1 LYACSDLRFGRLAP
15 EASAAVRWI
24 AEAMA
29 MRTGPA
35 LLMLLCSAV
44 SCAGCAWSQKPA
56 AQVGAPQQVA
66 AAPPPAPAPAAD
78 ATPRFECS
86 DGTIS
91 VSQTG
96 CLINMAHA
104 RLPPGEA
111 GERTPDPAH

>member
-1 LYACSDLRFGRLAP
+1 
-15 EASAAVRWI
+15 
-24 AEAMA
+24 
-29 MRTGPA
+29 MRTTPA
-35 LLMLLCSAV
+35 LLILLASAM
-44 SCAGCAWSQKPA
+44 SCAGCASWSQKPV
-56 AQVGAPQQVA
+56 AQASATPAVNQVA
-66 AAPPPAPAPAAD
+66 VAPPPAPAPTAD

-111 GERTPDPAH
+111 SDRTPEAAH

>member
-1 LYACSDLRFGRLAP
+1 
-15 EASAAVRWI
+15 
-24 AEAMA
+24 

-35 LLMLLCSAV
+35 LLILLSGAA
-44 SCAGCAWSQKPA
+44 SCAGCAGWSQKPVAQATTQAPA
-56 AQVGAPQQVA
+56 ANQVA
-66 AAPPPAPAPAAD
+66 TAVPPAPAAD

-104 RLPPGEA
+104 RLPSGEA
-111 GERTPDPAH
+111 GERTPEPAH

>member
-1 LYACSDLRFGRLAP
+1 LIVLP
-15 EASAAVRWI
+15 WAV
-24 AEAMA
+24 
-29 MRTGPA
+29 P
-35 LLMLLCSAV
+35 
-44 SCAGCAWSQKPA
+44 CAGCAAWSQKPVAQSA
-56 AQVGAPQQVA
+56 AQAPAANQVA
-66 AAPPPAPAPAAD
+66 TAAPPAPAAD

-111 GERTPDPAH
+111 GERTPEPDH

>member
-1 LYACSDLRFGRLAP
+1 
-15 EASAAVRWI
+15 
-24 AEAMA
+24 

-35 LLMLLCSAV
+35 LLIVLPWTVTWAL
-44 SCAGCAWSQKPA
+44 SCAGCAWSPKPVAQAPA
-56 AQVGAPQQVA
+56 AQQVA
-66 AAPPPAPAPAAD
+66 ATPPPAPAPAAD

-96 CLINMAHA
+96 CLLNMAHA

-111 GERTPDPAH
+111 GERTPEPAH

>member
-1 LYACSDLRFGRLAP
+1 
-15 EASAAVRWI
+15 
-24 AEAMA
+24 

-35 LLMLLCSAV
+35 LLIVLPLAV
-44 SCAGCAWSQKPA
+44 FWAVTCAGCAAWSQKPV
-56 AQVGAPQQVA
+56 AQSATQAPTANQVA
-66 AAPPPAPAPAAD
+66 AATPPAPTAD

-111 GERTPDPAH
+111 GERTPEPAR

>member
-1 LYACSDLRFGRLAP
+1 VPLRRIFS
-15 EASAAVRWI
+15 EAT
-24 AEAMA
+24 

-35 LLMLLCSAV
+35 LLTVLPWAAA
-44 SCAGCAWSQKPA
+44 CAGCAWSQKPVAQPVAQVPAANQIAGA
-56 AQVGAPQQVA
+56 AQPALAPT
-66 AAPPPAPAPAAD
+66 AD

-111 GERTPDPAH
+111 GERTPEPAH

>member
-1 LYACSDLRFGRLAP
+1 
-15 EASAAVRWI
+15 
-24 AEAMA
+24 

-35 LLMLLCSAV
+35 LLIVLPWIATWA
-44 SCAGCAWSQKPA
+44 AGCAWSQKPVA
-56 AQVGAPQQVA
+56 QMAQVPAPNQAVA
-66 AAPPPAPAPAAD
+66 AAAPAPAPAAAPAAD

-96 CLINMAHA
+96 CLLNMAHA

-111 GERTPDPAH
+111 GERTPEPAH